1 MTDTPDLGAAAR
13 EAAHAAAGTTRIE
26 TLANP
31 NPRADYLVRIEGGLA
46 NGAIRLVLHYVPHRL
61 ILRDRA
67 FHTYLGTLEKEWT
80 NGPPE
85 PERLALSMLA
95 DLNDELVPRWLQIVI
110 LAGDGHRVLVEDKQP
125 KWDKPTLTARAGG
138 I

>member
-13 EAAHAAAGTTRIE
+13 EAARAAAGAVRIE
-26 TLANP
+26 TSENP

-46 NGAIRLVLHYVPHRL
+46 GGTVRLVLHYVPHRL
-61 ILRDRA
+61 ILRERA
-67 FHTYLGTLEKEWT
+67 FHAYLSALENDWADA
-80 NGPPE
+80 PPE
-85 PERLALSMLA
+85 PEHLALAVLA

-110 LAGDGHRVLVEDKQP
+110 ATGDHRVLVEDKQP
-125 KWDKPTLTARAGG
+125 KWDKPALTARAGG